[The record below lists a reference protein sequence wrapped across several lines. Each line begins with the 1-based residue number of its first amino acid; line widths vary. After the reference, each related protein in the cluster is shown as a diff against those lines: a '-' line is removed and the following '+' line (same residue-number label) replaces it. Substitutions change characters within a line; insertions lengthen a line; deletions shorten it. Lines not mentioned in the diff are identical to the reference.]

1 MGNPIINGE
10 NATPSYLSSRVYG
23 THKVLFYQKKILLK
37 LRGAMLRWG
46 RRAPD
51 RTLRFGAERTASG
64 GVLVEAWVIMLTGRH
79 GLSARLRAMVRGVGL
94 GVPRQ

>member
-1 MGNPIINGE
+1 MARIADHYTEREDAWHQNFSN
-10 NATPSYLSSRVYG
+10 
-23 THKVLFYQKKILLK
+23 YQKKILLK